1 MLEGFKKIRKK
12 LFIWIIGILLCS
24 GVFGAIF
31 RTFAGE
37 QDTYVSTKKGEL
49 VFLLDTSVSMNT
61 QDLDRRVIEAIRR
74 TAYILPSDYSLGLVA
89 YNTEIQAAVPLSTDL
104 ERLEQQLDS
113 LYYAGYT
120 NAGEGLDQAVRLF
133 SQEDGV
139 ERSIILLTDG
149 EIDMPNQQQKETSR
163 IQYTEAMT
171 EAASLGIP
179 MYIVAIG
186 TELTSPK
193 LHIFDGAEVTGGA
206 VYWEGQ
212 SGSLNEILE
221 RILKERLEIPWKEV
235 SVRMGETD
243 GEWVVELP
251 FRASRSWLLLDWE
264 GESGTVMAE
273 CGAERK
279 QITEGKEFA
288 VIELEHPS
296 SDFIRIWGG
305 ESWNKVHAR
314 LMTEY
319 SAKIQINVQYRRE
332 ELEQTAEEI
341 KKKVPPRYE
350 HFADIVIEAVDES
363 GNQSSLWER
372 EEFQGRKVSY
382 TLNGAVCQGVIEKG
396 KLSASIPADDI
407 EEVDI
412 QVDMTGFGDV
422 WQVRQAPPVK
432 IVKTPDPIFQPEP
445 DYRLLWGILGILAVG
460 LVMLVLWGRKKDTTI
475 IYMEQAAAA
484 RMPEKPMVIRDG
496 AYSGK
501 LNLYVVRTRN
511 EEDIPPQ
518 TYRLF
523 GRAPGRIV
531 LKQILDTCNIS
542 CKQAES
548 GNIVFCPGPDHSL
561 VIQDQSEHC
570 TVMRGAE
577 ILKKGKGYPI
587 YYNEKI
593 TVTFYEEDMEIELHY
608 KNLKPS
614 ERG

>member
-1 MLEGFKKIRKK
+1 
-12 LFIWIIGILLCS
+12 
-24 GVFGAIF
+24 
-31 RTFAGE
+31 
-37 QDTYVSTKKGEL
+37 
-49 VFLLDTSVSMNT
+49 
-61 QDLDRRVIEAIRR
+61 
-74 TAYILPSDYSLGLVA
+74 
-89 YNTEIQAAVPLSTDL
+89 
-104 ERLEQQLDS
+104 
-113 LYYAGYT
+113 
-120 NAGEGLDQAVRLF
+120 
-133 SQEDGV
+133 
-139 ERSIILLTDG
+139 
-149 EIDMPNQQQKETSR
+149 
-163 IQYTEAMT
+163 
-171 EAASLGIP
+171 
-179 MYIVAIG
+179 
-186 TELTSPK
+186 
-193 LHIFDGAEVTGGA
+193 
-206 VYWEGQ
+206 
-212 SGSLNEILE
+212 
-221 RILKERLEIPWKEV
+221 
-235 SVRMGETD
+235 
-243 GEWVVELP
+243 
-251 FRASRSWLLLDWE
+251 
-264 GESGTVMAE
+264 MAE
-273 CGAERK
+273 CEAERK

-542 CKQAES
+542 CKQTES